1 MMCKFLEDDRAQVLY
16 QTALG
21 LMTLLAFLGLIVDG
35 GLMLA
40 NYRRAQLTAD
50 TAAQAAS
57 HAVSIE
63 VFWRTNQVVLAS
75 QAATKRAQ
83 WIIEQNSVATDG
95 RPLLTN
101 VQIVCGANWV
111 RVTGQARLRTF
122 FMRMFGLPEVH
133 VPVRSVAYPAYGIE
147 WEWQ

>member
-1 MMCKFLEDDRAQVLY
+1 MKFIKDQRGQVLY

-21 LMTLLAFLGLIVDG
+21 MMTLLVFLGLIVDG

-40 NYRRAQLTAD
+40 NYRRVQLTVD

-75 QAATKRAQ
+75 QAATERAQ
-83 WIIEQNSVATDG
+83 WIIDQNNVAVDG
-95 RPLLTN
+95 RPLLDN
-101 VQIVCGANWV
+101 VQITCGANWV
-111 RVTGQARLRTF
+111 RVTGQARLRTY
-122 FMRMFGLPEVH
+122 FMRMFGIPEVR
-133 VPVRSVAYPAYGIE
+133 VAVRSTAYPAYGIE
-147 WEWQ
+147 REWQ

>member
-1 MMCKFLEDDRAQVLY
+1 MTFIEDKRGQVLY

-21 LMTLLAFLGLIVDG
+21 LMTLLAFLGLIIDG

-40 NYRRAQLTAD
+40 NYRRAQLAAD

-75 QAATKRAQ
+75 QAATERAQ
-83 WIIEQNSVATDG
+83 WILDQNGAATDG
-95 RPLLTN
+95 RPLLAN
-101 VQIVCGANWV
+101 VQIECGANWV
-111 RVTGQARLRTF
+111 RVIGQARLRTF
-122 FMRMFGLPEVH
+122 FMRMFGIPEVR